1 MSIIDQQKEL
11 EYYPDDVLAQ
21 EMMQPTGIAP
31 SFLVATEIKRRNDMR
46 NSYEMQMNQPPQ
58 MSVAEEQA
66 MELQGIPDIDPNMM
80 QQQMMQDPMM
90 QEQMPQNAP
99 MQMREGGDIRY
110 QEGEDIDFDET
121 GGFFRDGINYVTE
134 NPFKTALGVASIASM
149 LTPIG
154 AARGAGMGLAR
165 LLKNKDAIAKA
176 LSQSKDKIYKGAQSF
191 KDKQLR
197 DIGTRTATKRGLIPQ
212 GSAVVRDPVTGRMV
226 GTKSLGEET
235 LKKAG
240 QYVNPM
246 PLNLS
251 NPFVRRTLPVGFIG
265 SQVGGALIPDDVEP
279 SIGGS
284 VEASTEDAITQDN
297 IQSLQDAIQQERDN
311 ETTDQVLNEG
321 VETGMETEAGKM
333 LASAMENVPE
343 DTTFQ
348 EYLDALQGMEATR
361 QSQILMDLGA
371 SIANASHGGDIAKG
385 FQEAGT
391 KARTEQL
398 NIAKER
404 ARVMGESRA
413 RDIDIGLKISDIDAA
428 LKKSNQITLSGWLD
442 LFADNPELIDAIRDA
457 DDPVDEIITILDR
470 LGVNTENMK
479 RAKDNQDKNE

>member
-46 NSYEMQMNQPPQ
+46 NSYQMQMNQPPQ

-66 MELQGIPDIDPNMM
+66 MELQGIPNIDPNMM

-110 QEGEDIDFDET
+110 QEGETVYFGE
-121 GGFFRDGINYVTE
+121 DGIIFDPNDPIDVALLGLSAI
-134 NPFKTALGVASIASM
+134 PIGGRAATALG
-149 LTPIG
+149 LG
-154 AARGAGMGLAR
+154 GKAAVTGGKAAYTAGRAGIKEGLGS
-165 LLKNKDAIAKA
+165 LKNKFSEKISKPIFERIGKFAGKERQLPGMVESVIGKGFVPSYGGKA
-176 LSQSKDKIYKGAQSF
+176 SIPMQEVGRQ
-191 KDKQLR
+191 
-197 DIGTRTATKRGLIPQ
+197 ATKAFL
-212 GSAVVRDPVTGRMV
+212 
-226 GTKSLGEET
+226 
-235 LKKAG
+235 
-240 QYVNPM
+240 
-246 PLNLS
+246 
-251 NPFVRRTLPVGFIG
+251 NPFANPLTSPFYSRTLP
-265 SQVGGALIPDDVEP
+265 SALAGNVALSAISGEDDVQP

-284 VEASTEDAITQDN
+284 AEASTEDAITQDN

-413 RDIDIGLKISDIDAA
+413 MDIDIGLKIANIDADLSKQTGRTLQELLA
-428 LKKSNQITLSGWLD
+428 LLQMNEDFITDNYPDSAEAIMQQIEEAIRITLPQS
-442 LFADNPELIDAIRDA
+442 
-457 DDPVDEIITILDR
+457 DE
-470 LGVNTENMK
+470 
-479 RAKDNQDKNE
+479 